1 MLRCTSYH
9 IRRCTITTT
18 TYSHRHHHHRTVCL
32 DTNVLANSLKD
43 IVCYRLLSTPFNFLS
58 FATKRTLL
66 HTQQSPLT
74 YATNMAPKRVC
85 IIGSGNWGSAIA
97 KITGKNVSERTNL
110 FERTINMYM
119 YEELYEGQKLSEIF
133 NTTHINVKY
142 LPGITIPENV
152 VAVPDVLKATENADI
167 LIFVLPHQFVQGICS
182 TIKGSIKPG
191 AIAVSLIKVSDVSVT
206 DFLRISSDGKH
217 SKRLSSLFFFF
228 IISNILLLLKF
239 TRLSHPLSLIQE
251 KGCKKKEVG
260 LLMKNLFDT
269 TYFRCS
275 VVEDAATVEAC
286 GALKN
291 VVAVGAGI
299 GDGHK
304 MGDNTKAAI
313 VRLGML
319 EIIEFIDFFFKESNL
334 RTYFES
340 CGLADLVTTCHGGR
354 NRKLGE
360 ALVYSN
366 KTLIELEEEI
376 LKGQSFQG
384 PLVAKAVFE
393 ILKSKKMVEKFPI
406 FVAVHLICQRK
417 MKTSEFINSLMNHP
431 EHKTH

>member
-217 SKRLSSLFFFF
+217 SKRLS
-228 IISNILLLLKF
+228 
-239 TRLSHPLSLIQE
+239 
-251 KGCKKKEVG
+251 KKKEVG

>member
-1 MLRCTSYH
+1 MLRCTSNH
-9 IRRCTITTT
+9 ILKCTT
-18 TYSHRHHHHRTVCL
+18 TYSRHHHHRTVRP
-32 DTNVLANSLKD
+32 DINVLANSLKD
-43 IVCYRLLSTPFNFLS
+43 IVCYRLLSTPFNLVS
-58 FATKRTLL
+58 FATQRTL

-74 YATNMAPKRVC
+74 YATNMAPKKVC
-85 IIGSGNWGSAIA
+85 IIGSGNWGTAIA
-97 KITGKNVSERTNL
+97 KITGKNVIERTNL

-133 NTTHINVKY
+133 NTTHINIKY
-142 LPGITIPENV
+142 LPGIKIPENV
-152 VAVPDVLKATENADI
+152 VAIPDVIKATENADI

-182 TIKGSIKPG
+182 TIKGTVKPG
-191 AIAVSLIKVSDVSVT
+191 AVAISLIKGFDMFEGSIRLLSDVIASNLGIECAV
-206 DFLRISSDGKH
+206 LMGANLAH
-217 SKRLSSLFFFF
+217 EVANELFCEST
-228 IISNILLLLKF
+228 I
-239 TRLSHPLSLIQE
+239 
-251 KGCKKKEVG
+251 GCKKKEVG

-319 EIIEFIDFFFKESNL
+319 EIIEFINFFFKESNL

-340 CGLADLVTTCHGGR
+340 CGLADLVTTCQGGR

-366 KTLIELEEEI
+366 KTLLELEEEI

-406 FVAVHLICQRK
+406 FVAVHLTCQRK
-417 MKTSEFINSLMNHP
+417 MKTTDFINSLVNHP
-431 EHKTH
+431 EHKTR

>member
-1 MLRCTSYH
+1 
-9 IRRCTITTT
+9 
-18 TYSHRHHHHRTVCL
+18 
-32 DTNVLANSLKD
+32 
-43 IVCYRLLSTPFNFLS
+43 
-58 FATKRTLL
+58 
-66 HTQQSPLT
+66 
-74 YATNMAPKRVC
+74 
-85 IIGSGNWGSAIA
+85 
-97 KITGKNVSERTNL
+97 
-110 FERTINMYM
+110 
-119 YEELYEGQKLSEIF
+119 
-133 NTTHINVKY
+133 
-142 LPGITIPENV
+142 
-152 VAVPDVLKATENADI
+152 
-167 LIFVLPHQFVQGICS
+167 
-182 TIKGSIKPG
+182 
-191 AIAVSLIKVSDVSVT
+191 
-206 DFLRISSDGKH
+206 
-217 SKRLSSLFFFF
+217 
-228 IISNILLLLKF
+228 
-239 TRLSHPLSLIQE
+239 
-251 KGCKKKEVG
+251 
-260 LLMKNLFDT
+260 MKNLFDT